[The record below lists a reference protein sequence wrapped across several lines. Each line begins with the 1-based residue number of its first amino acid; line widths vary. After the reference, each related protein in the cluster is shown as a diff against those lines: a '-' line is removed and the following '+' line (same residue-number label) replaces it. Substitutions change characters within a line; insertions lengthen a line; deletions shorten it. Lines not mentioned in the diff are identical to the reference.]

1 MLSHSQN
8 FINNIKLVKELAGF
22 IDSQKS
28 GVVIEI
34 GPGEGIITDILAEKY
49 SMVLAIEADNLLSSE
64 LRRRYV
70 GNNVEVITSNFLNY
84 PLPHYEFD
92 VFSNIPFNITAD
104 IIKKITDDKSNLK
117 AAYLIIQKEAAEKIA
132 GWPCGESSLLS
143 NILKTKY
150 DIEILRQI
158 HRANFTPRPKVDI
171 VFLRIKRKENAFF
184 QGAERSL
191 FQDFISFIYN
201 RSKPVLYD
209 ALKSVFSNLQLKII
223 FRENNISQALLIKKT
238 SFKTWIQIF
247 ESFLKHAPEK
257 SKSKVKG
264 SYSRLLQE
272 QYCLRK
278 IHRTRRY

>member
-92 VFSNIPFNITAD
+92 VF
-104 IIKKITDDKSNLK
+104 
-117 AAYLIIQKEAAEKIA
+117 
-132 GWPCGESSLLS
+132 
-143 NILKTKY
+143 
-150 DIEILRQI
+150 
-158 HRANFTPRPKVDI
+158 
-171 VFLRIKRKENAFF
+171 
-184 QGAERSL
+184 
-191 FQDFISFIYN
+191 
-201 RSKPVLYD
+201 
-209 ALKSVFSNLQLKII
+209 
-223 FRENNISQALLIKKT
+223 
-238 SFKTWIQIF
+238 
-247 ESFLKHAPEK
+247 
-257 SKSKVKG
+257 
-264 SYSRLLQE
+264 
-272 QYCLRK
+272 
-278 IHRTRRY
+278 